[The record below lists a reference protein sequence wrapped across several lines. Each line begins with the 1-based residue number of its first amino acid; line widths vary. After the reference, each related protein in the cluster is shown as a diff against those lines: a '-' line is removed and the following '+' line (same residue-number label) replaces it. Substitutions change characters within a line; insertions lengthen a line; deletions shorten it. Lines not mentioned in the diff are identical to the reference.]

1 MDILP
6 KARRWRVWTAVGTAA
21 VMVVV
26 LAGAAEGARR
36 YDESRADV
44 FLSGIVVGGVPV
56 GGLTFDEAATRVR
69 AVWEDPLDARV
80 NVWVGDEMQTVTP
93 RQLGA
98 STDAMAR
105 LEAAV
110 AAQRRLPFPVRV
122 WHRLSGRDATDT
134 YAVTQRVDRPS
145 VEAFVDALAEQVYR
159 APVDSR
165 IDTSSGFVRLTDE
178 VDGFGLRKEEAVEGL
193 SASLHAGHRRI
204 ELPGEALTP
213 QTRRSDHGTI
223 LLVRVGENKLY
234 HYVGERLVKTY
245 PVAAGKSSNPTP
257 KGRFEVVN
265 KRRNP
270 TWINPAPRGWGKNM
284 PARIGPGPRNPLGTR
299 ALDINSPGIRI
310 HGTSDAG
317 SIGYNASQGCIRMRM
332 SDVEELFELVP
343 VGTPVVILQA
353 GADRPR
359 PVPVAV
365 EEPPAEADATPVLPA
380 DPPPEDEAAA

>member
-6 KARRWRVWTAVGTAA
+6 RFRRWRLWTAAGTAV

-26 LAGAAEGARR
+26 LGGAAEGARR
-36 YDESRADV
+36 YDASRSDT
-44 FLSGIVVGGVPV
+44 FLPGIVVGGVPV

-69 AVWEDPLDARV
+69 AIWEDPLDAPV
-80 NVWVGDEMQTVTP
+80 NVWVDEDSDTVTA

-105 LEAAV
+105 LEEALQ
-110 AAQRRLPFPVRV
+110 AQRRLAFPVRV
-122 WHRLSGRDATDT
+122 WHRLSGRDATET
-134 YAVTQRVDRPS
+134 YAVTQRVDQPS
-145 VEAFVDALAEQVYR
+145 VQAFVDALAERVYR
-159 APVDSR
+159 APVDSS

-178 VDGFGLRKEEAVEGL
+178 IDGFGLRKDAAAEGL

-204 ELPGEALTP
+204 ELPGEPLAP
-213 QTRRSDHGTI
+213 QVRRSDHATI

-234 HYVGERLVKTY
+234 HYVGDRLVKTY
-245 PVAAGKSSNPTP
+245 DVATGIPSNPTP

-270 TWINPAPRGWGKNM
+270 TWINPAPNRWGKNM

-310 HGTSDAG
+310 HGTADSG

-332 SDVEELFELVP
+332 SDVEELFERVP
-343 VGTPVVILQA
+343 VGTPVIMLQA
-353 GADRPR
+353 GPNKPR
-359 PVPVAV
+359 SVAVPV
-365 EEPPAEADATPVLPA
+365 EEPQAEADATPVLSE